1 MSSALTI
8 SERRLSTRLIRKGAL
23 IEETYRVFRAWNLKQ
38 SVRQNL
44 LRIRETNTIGADNQ
58 SWLREV
64 TATLSSRFQSEA
76 EVRPLV
82 VLAQKDLP
90 LQEWKAFLLW
100 HVGATDAL
108 YWHFGA
114 EWLFDA
120 YAKGL
125 HNLRSEPV
133 VPFLRKTVHAL
144 GSADRNL
151 SDYGLLRGARDLLRM
166 AGAFGLLQGKAVKNF
181 TSYQIPESAFIYV
194 LHALTESEAN
204 CRKMIERPEWR
215 LFLLTPEQVEKE
227 LLNLHQF
234 RKLEYHTAGSLAQLK
249 LPCASAL
256 EYVERLTP

>member
-1 MSSALTI
+1 MTGTLPK

-23 IEETYRVFRAWNLKQ
+23 IEETYRICKAWDLKQ

-44 LRIRETNTIGADNQ
+44 LRIRETNPIGADNQ
-58 SWLREV
+58 AWLREV
-64 TATLSSRFQSEA
+64 TVTLSSRFQSEA

-82 VLAQKDLP
+82 MLAQKDLP
-90 LQEWKAFLLW
+90 LLEWKAFLLW
-100 HVGATDAL
+100 HAGATDVL
-108 YWHFGA
+108 YWRFGT

-120 YAKGL
+120 YGKGL
-125 HNLRSEPV
+125 HNLRSEGV
-133 VPFLRKTVHAL
+133 VPFLRKAIHAL
-144 GSADRNL
+144 GGADRNL
-151 SDYGLLRGARDLLRM
+151 SEYGLLRGSRDLLRM
-166 AGAFGLLQGKAVKNF
+166 AGDFGLLQGRAIKNF
-181 TSYQIPESAFIYV
+181 TSYQIPEAAFIYV
-194 LHALTESEAN
+194 LHALTEAEAN